1 MGKTPFLRHRYVP
14 ALLHRIPP
22 GNPEPKSKGGPG
34 RIRTARTKTRNRNS
48 GKSTLRIA
56 MTVIPKRANRKSL
69 RESSLFLPRRQRR
82 FLLWASGFVLAAC
95 FVSLAGC
102 VTGKPVVTRHDLA
115 VSLDPKSNSLAAL
128 DTLTVRTG
136 GHSSLAFDLS
146 ENATV
151 EKVATREK
159 DLPFAFGGKTLQVA
173 LPPDLPGGGEL
184 SLTVSYRASFH
195 DRVPEDPVN
204 TEDPS
209 YGVRASIR
217 EEGTFLSDSAGW
229 YPEIPGS
236 RPTFRI
242 KIEGPAGYEGVTAGR
257 LVRRETSG
265 GRTRST
271 WETREALAGLSLSAG
286 PYRVREGTAGETKL
300 YTYFY
305 PESDA
310 LSETYLAA
318 AARYLALYREYFG
331 PYPFEKFAVV
341 ENFFPTGYGFPSY
354 TLLGSTVV
362 RLPFIVETSLGHE
375 VAHSWW
381 GNGVRVDYD
390 RGNWS
395 EGLTTYVADYLY
407 KERASAEEG
416 REYRLKIL
424 RDYATLVTPGEDFPL
439 RAFTGRDSPASR
451 AVGYGKGA
459 MVFHMARRLIGED
472 AFWKGM
478 RDVVREKMFREASW
492 EDFGQAIGRE
502 TGTDFAPFFRQWVDR
517 PGAPAIAL
525 EGISAE
531 NAVGSWKIA
540 GQIVQKE
547 PYFDLHIPL
556 RLVTDE
562 GKIDTVLYVSS
573 GNTPFSLSAN
583 AFPRKLIIDPDV
595 DLFRRLDR
603 TEIPPVVN
611 AIRGS
616 TDLLVV
622 AARGLPANILEASKL
637 LLAAMGKE
645 NVAILREEDI
655 SLSRLAGYDVLFV
668 GVPEGSGYLPPL
680 PTELS
685 VSREEFALGGKTYPS
700 PEDSLFVVLPHPSDK
715 DRVVALFLPFSPE
728 AAKASARK
736 IPHYGKYSYLAFS
749 GGKNRE
755 KGTWEVA
762 SSPTVYEFPPEE
774 ASPDSR

>member
-1 MGKTPFLRHRYVP
+1 
-14 ALLHRIPP
+14 
-22 GNPEPKSKGGPG
+22 
-34 RIRTARTKTRNRNS
+34 
-48 GKSTLRIA
+48 
-56 MTVIPKRANRKSL
+56 
-69 RESSLFLPRRQRR
+69 
-82 FLLWASGFVLAAC
+82 VLAAF
-95 FVSLAGC
+95 FVYLAGC
-102 VTGKPVVTRHDLA
+102 VTGRPVVTRHDLA
-115 VSLDPKSNSLAAL
+115 VRLDPESNSLAAE
-128 DTLTVRTG
+128 DTLTVHTG
-136 GHSSLAFDLS
+136 GQSSLAFALS

-151 EKVATREK
+151 EKVATRGR
-159 DLPFAFGGKTLQVA
+159 DLAFTLKGGTLRVA
-173 LPPDLPGGGEL
+173 LPPDLPEGSEL
-184 SLTVSYRASFH
+184 SLTVSYRSSFRDH
-195 DRVPEDPVN
+195 VPDDPVN

-209 YGVRASIR
+209 YGVRATIR
-217 EEGTFLSDSAGW
+217 EKGTFLSDSAGW

-236 RPTFRI
+236 RPRFRI
-242 KIEGPAGYEGVTAGR
+242 RVEGPAGYEAVTAGR

-271 WETREALAGLSLSAG
+271 WETREPLEGLSLSAG

-305 PESDA
+305 PGADA

-318 AARYLALYREYFG
+318 AARYLALYRELLG

-381 GNGVRVDYD
+381 GNGVRVDYQ

-416 REYRLKIL
+416 REYRRKML

-459 MVFHMARRLIGED
+459 MVFHMARRLAGEE

-492 EDFGQAIGRE
+492 DDFGQAIGGE
-502 TGTDFAPFFRQWVDR
+502 TGTDFAPFFQQWVDR
-517 PGAPAIAL
+517 PGAPVLAL
-525 EGISAE
+525 DGVKTEK
-531 NAVGSWKIA
+531 VGGSLQVT
-540 GQIVQKE
+540 GRIVQQE
-547 PYFDLHIPL
+547 PYFDLRVPL
-556 RLVTDE
+556 RLVTEE
-562 GKIDTVLYVSS
+562 GNIDTVLKVADGTTS
-573 GNTPFSLSAN
+573 FSLSAD
-583 AFPRKLIIDPDV
+583 ARPRRLVVDPEV
-595 DLFRRLDR
+595 DLFRRLGPA
-603 TEIPPVVN
+603 EIPPTVN
-611 AIRGS
+611 GIRGS

-622 AARGLPANILEASKL
+622 AARGLPADILEASKL

-645 NVAILREEDI
+645 TFVIHREEDTPP
-655 SLSRLAGYDVLFV
+655 SLLAGHDVLFL
-668 GVPEGSGYLPPL
+668 GLPDGNGYLPKL
-680 PTELS
+680 PGELS
-685 VSREEFALGGKTYPS
+685 VSRGEFTLGGETFHS
-700 PEDSLFVVLPHPSDK
+700 REDSLFVVLPHPTDGE
-715 DRVVALFLPFSPE
+715 RVAALFFPFSPD
-728 AAKASARK
+728 AAKRSARK

-755 KGTWEVA
+755 KGTWEVT
-762 SSPTVYEFPPEE
+762 SSPVVYEFP
-774 ASPDSR
+774 